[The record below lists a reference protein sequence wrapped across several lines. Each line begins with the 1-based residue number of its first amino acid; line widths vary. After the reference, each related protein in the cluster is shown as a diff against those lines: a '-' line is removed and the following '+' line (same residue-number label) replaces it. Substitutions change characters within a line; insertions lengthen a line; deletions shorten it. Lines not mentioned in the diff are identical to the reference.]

1 MNETE
6 KNPPRIFGGE
16 NVVQLNQVGG
26 GIVVV
31 NLALSTLNN
40 ISYSLS
46 HSLSFPQKDLH
57 STYSRTPVSG

>member
-26 GIVVV
+26 GVVV

-40 ISYSLS
+40 ISHSLS

-57 STYSRTPVSG
+57 ST